1 MYKECFL
8 ANSIASINDVF
19 DGNIVDVVEPTEYE
33 KESGD
38 VISPQMFADIRVTE
52 SADAGEDEGQDE
64 DGVEVDPDAIG
75 EEVVVVPVNGLHPI
89 K

>member
-38 VISPQMFADIRVTE
+38 VISP
-52 SADAGEDEGQDE
+52 
-64 DGVEVDPDAIG
+64 
-75 EEVVVVPVNGLHPI
+75 
-89 K
+89 